1 MLPLDHLH
9 RLDQGLK
16 APVEKEAQEE
26 KVREK
31 EAEKARKRDRVANEL
46 KVQVKEKTTKVKAKA
61 KARKYNTV
69 ATMSKVLAQGMPKIV
84 GIGTHRL
91 VETGKQAHA
100 RKQKPNVDFYMQ
112 SQQYQMPKPLQM
124 QKREERETMPW
135 HSIASRRQNGQQS
148 DVKKISV

>member
-31 EAEKARKRDRVANEL
+31 EAEKARKAKAKAKAKARKKR
-46 KVQVKEKTTKVKAKA
+46 KVKAKA

-84 GIGTHRL
+84 GIGTDRL

-112 SQQYQMPKPLQM
+112 SQQYQIPKPLQM
-124 QKREERETMPW
+124 QKRKEKETMPW
-135 HSIASRRQNGQQS
+135 LAIASCRQNGQQS
-148 DVKKISV
+148 DVKKITV